1 MIATLAEKTCTPW
14 RGGIL
19 PLTPEE
25 AEMYRAQAPA
35 WGAARRG
42 HADRA
47 DLSLRTKKIKGLY
60 ETAAKPAVV
69 LQGVPAKGRT
79 DR

>member
-1 MIATLAEKTCTPW
+1 
-14 RGGIL
+14 
-19 PLTPEE
+19 
-25 AEMYRAQAPA
+25 MYRAQAPA
-35 WGAARRG
+35 WGRCATRP
-42 HADRA
+42 DRA
-47 DLSLRTKKIKGLY
+47 YLSLRTKKIKGLY